1 MEGRHA
7 REEQPAVA
15 RAHRHA
21 RGQQD
26 GAALADTSRRARRV
40 VVVELLSG
48 EHREAWVPVLEP
60 LGPLEHRPGEQR
72 ARGDGRTRRRRCKLW
87 RIVPHMGAGV
97 AWSHSCQAIR
107 KLAQG
112 DTEPPRVESL
122 LSLCTHRG
130 LSIAFSADYSQ
141 RESALPHKSGRL
153 GVHRTESP
161 VGDFA
166 HTARQRQRR
175 SLRHTRAATRFRT

>member
-97 AWSHSCQAIR
+97 AWSQIVPGNPQTCPGRYRAT
-107 KLAQG
+107 K
-112 DTEPPRVESL
+112 SL